1 MAPFYTAE
9 GDSGETGILGPG
21 RISKASSRIEAIGT
35 VDEATAALGLARSLA
50 NHSETQR
57 ILLHVQKKL
66 YQFMTEISSTQNTAS
81 QFDMIND
88 GDVQWLEDQIET
100 IEDQV
105 ELPKD
110 FILPGSCP
118 SSSALSLARTIIRR
132 AERRVIVLLESKVIQ
147 KEILIV
153 YLNRLSSLIF
163 ILEIF
168 EINQSGKSIE
178 LAKKD

>member
-1 MAPFYTAE
+1 MTPFFTAE
-9 GDSGETGILGPG
+9 GDLGETGILGPG
-21 RISKASSRIEAIGT
+21 RYSKASPRIEAVGT

-57 ILLHVQKKL
+57 ILLNVQKKL
-66 YQFMTEISSTQNTAS
+66 YQFMAEISSTESTAN
-81 QFDMIND
+81 QFDIIND
-88 GDVQWLEDQIET
+88 SDVQWLEKQIEAL
-100 IEDQV
+100 EGQV

-110 FILPGSCP
+110 FIIPGSCP

-132 AERRVIVLLESKVIQ
+132 AERRVIALFESKVIQ
-147 KEILIV
+147 KGILIA
-153 YLNRLSSLIF
+153 YLNRLSSLVF
-163 ILEIF
+163 VLEIF